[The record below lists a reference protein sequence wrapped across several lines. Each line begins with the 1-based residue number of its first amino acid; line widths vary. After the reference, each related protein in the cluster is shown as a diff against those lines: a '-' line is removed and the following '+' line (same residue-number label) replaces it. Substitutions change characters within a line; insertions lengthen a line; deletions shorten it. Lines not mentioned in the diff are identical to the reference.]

1 LDAGVPPTAIILRD
15 PERKEYGV
23 WDLKL
28 VAALHLYDELM
39 RGNVPVYWDES
50 DRVRFEVRTGLS
62 KSARVIAAAQERD
75 EKNKSKDTKGL
86 YYYAVPMTI
95 DGGPLP
101 TVGEWVKERQAK
113 QGKINEGPRRASPLI
128 GLDGNPIES

>member
-28 VAALHLYDELM
+28 VAAIRVYDDLM
-39 RGNVPVYWDES
+39 RGSVPVYWDES
-50 DRVRFEVRTGLS
+50 DRVRWTVKTGLS
-62 KSARVIAAAQERD
+62 KSARAIQAAQERD
-75 EKNKSKDTKGL
+75 EKSKSKDTKGV
-86 YYYAVPMTI
+86 YYYPVPQTI

-101 TVGEWVKERQAK
+101 TIQEWMEERKSKEGRV
-113 QGKINEGPRRASPLI
+113 NEGPRRSPLI
-128 GLDGNPIES
+128 GLDGNPI